1 MAGEEQEGEEKE
13 VEEEEEDEGGD
24 GVAGRGYDSDSNDI
38 EATEIRHGDS
48 FAASFYIKSGALG
61 ESYIDIDV
69 DEDWEEETSPFQ
81 PYLSENQDL
90 PSSDNPQ
97 EVLE

>member
-1 MAGEEQEGEEKE
+1 MKEEQEGEEKK

-48 FAASFYIKSGALG
+48 FAASFYLKSGALG
-61 ESYIDIDV
+61 KSYIDIV
-69 DEDWEEETSPFQ
+69 T
-81 PYLSENQDL
+81 LKKTGKKKL
-90 PSSDNPQ
+90 PLFNHI
-97 EVLE
+97 